1 MNLIGGLTSTATR
14 AAGEENIIEFQR
26 DLETKEMEEL
36 YHLIEKARKQLYV
49 VEKEKGQNRKENEL
63 FIKRVRE
70 LKAYMKEHGL
80 ESQTR
85 KKKVEEKR
93 IKFRRK
99 KDMVR
104 SLTLNTD
111 GNNDDQQD
119 EFIEIMGPISEYEAM
134 KIRHFAAQMTEIDRM
149 MQSAESEADM
159 INLKG
164 LALQYE
170 ACKQNMIGY
179 AKHIGAGVKKAP
191 VNKAEKEKEKE
202 RAKERTEEH
211 DYSRGRT
218 LELKQD

>member
-70 LKAYMKEHGL
+70 LKAYMKERGL

-93 IKFRRK
+93 IKFRSK
-99 KDMVR
+99 K
-104 SLTLNTD
+104 
-111 GNNDDQQD
+111 
-119 EFIEIMGPISEYEAM
+119 IW
-134 KIRHFAAQMTEIDRM
+134 FAASHSIRM
-149 MQSAESEADM
+149 ATTTTS
-159 INLKG
+159 
-164 LALQYE
+164 
-170 ACKQNMIGY
+170 
-179 AKHIGAGVKKAP
+179 
-191 VNKAEKEKEKE
+191 
-202 RAKERTEEH
+202 RTN
-211 DYSRGRT
+211 SS
-218 LELKQD
+218 KSWVPFPSMKP

>member
-93 IKFRRK
+93 IKFRSK

-111 GNNDDQQD
+111 GNNNDQQD
-119 EFIEIMGPISEYEAM
+119 EFIEIMGPISEYEAL
-134 KIRHFAAQMTEIDRM
+134 KIKHFAAQMAEIDRM
-149 MQSAESEADM
+149 MQSAENQADM
-159 INLKG
+159 ASLKG

-179 AKHIGAGVKKAP
+179 AKHIGAGVQKAP
-191 VNKAEKEKEKE
+191 VNKVEKEKE
-202 RAKERTEEH
+202 RTKERTEEH

-218 LELKQD
+218 LELRQN

>member
-85 KKKVEEKR
+85 KKE
-93 IKFRRK
+93 
-99 KDMVR
+99 
-104 SLTLNTD
+104 
-111 GNNDDQQD
+111 
-119 EFIEIMGPISEYEAM
+119 
-134 KIRHFAAQMTEIDRM
+134 
-149 MQSAESEADM
+149 
-159 INLKG
+159 
-164 LALQYE
+164 
-170 ACKQNMIGY
+170 
-179 AKHIGAGVKKAP
+179 
-191 VNKAEKEKEKE
+191 
-202 RAKERTEEH
+202 
-211 DYSRGRT
+211 SRGK
-218 LELKQD
+218 ENQIQKQKRHGSQPHTQYGRQQRRPAG